1 MKRIVAQII
10 FKKVRIMDEEYTI
23 GGIIVVFVGIICFV
37 LLCGYMEYL
46 GNL

>member
-10 FKKVRIMDEEYTI
+10 FKKVRIMDEDYTI
-23 GGIIVVFVGIICFV
+23 GGIIVVFVGVIVFV

-46 GNL
+46 GNQ